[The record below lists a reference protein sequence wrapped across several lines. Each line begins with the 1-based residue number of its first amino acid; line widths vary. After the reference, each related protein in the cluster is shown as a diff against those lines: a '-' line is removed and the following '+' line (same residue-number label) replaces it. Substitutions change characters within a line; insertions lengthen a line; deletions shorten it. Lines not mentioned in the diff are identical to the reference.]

1 MVHIHPRYEWL
12 YLYGLVRPQTGKTI
26 WYLLPALN
34 AQAFEVVLN
43 DFAATVAASEHKRV
57 LIVMDR
63 APWHNCNTTPAG
75 IEIIYQP
82 PYSPELQPAEHLWG
96 LSDAPIKNRT
106 FNSLD
111 ALEQTL
117 DAQCVT
123 LMADPECV
131 KAHTLFHW
139 WPTTT

>member
-1 MVHIHPRYEWL
+1 MCPSGYEWL
-12 YLYGLVRPQTGKTI
+12 YLYGFVRPQTGQTV

-34 AQAFEVVLN
+34 TAAFKVVLT
-43 DFAATVAASEHKRV
+43 DFAATVAASENKRV

-63 APWHNCNTTPAG
+63 APWHRCDAVPAG
-75 IEIIYQP
+75 IEVIYQP
-82 PYSPELQPAEHLWG
+82 PYSPELQPAEHLWR
-96 LSDAPIKNRT
+96 LSDEPIKNRT
-106 FNSLD
+106 FGSLA

-123 LMADPECV
+123 LMADPERV

-139 WPTTT
+139 WPRVG